1 MALSLCVCG
10 GGGVKRWGS
19 LNAFM
24 ATLVSRLHVCSWFV
38 WFEAVNQTRPGPS
51 VCVGGVDADA
61 RSRGPRDETRVHQDP
76 EHSWERGQRQTL
88 GNKLSTCNVY
98 DHTTSLSLSPSLFRS
113 SSLSPLHIHYLYFSH
128 FTILAPQHTHS
139 YSHKRVCER
148 ARAQSVCALL
158 TAM

>member
-1 MALSLCVCG
+1 MKLILCKRNISNVFMQIIIIIIVMIIIIACSYTLWMVHQCCCVFVCAYGSQQGLCLVFTNGTLSLCVWRG
-10 GGGVKRWGS
+10 GFKRWGS

-76 EHSWERGQRQTL
+76 EHS
-88 GNKLSTCNVY
+88 
-98 DHTTSLSLSPSLFRS
+98 
-113 SSLSPLHIHYLYFSH
+113 
-128 FTILAPQHTHS
+128 
-139 YSHKRVCER
+139 
-148 ARAQSVCALL
+148 
-158 TAM
+158 

>member
-1 MALSLCVCG
+1 MFVYSVDGASMLLCVCVCLRKSARTVFSVYQWHSLCVCVE

-76 EHSWERGQRQTL
+76 EHS
-88 GNKLSTCNVY
+88 
-98 DHTTSLSLSPSLFRS
+98 
-113 SSLSPLHIHYLYFSH
+113 
-128 FTILAPQHTHS
+128 
-139 YSHKRVCER
+139 
-148 ARAQSVCALL
+148 
-158 TAM
+158 